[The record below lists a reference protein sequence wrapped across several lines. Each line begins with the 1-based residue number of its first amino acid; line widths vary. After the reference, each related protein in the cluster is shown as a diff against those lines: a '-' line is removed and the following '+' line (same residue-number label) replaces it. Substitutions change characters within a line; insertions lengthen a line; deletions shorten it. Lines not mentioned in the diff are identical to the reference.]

1 MPGLDGT
8 CLFVLG
14 RLHGLTRLRLRE
26 LLQRAGGR
34 IVGRLGPDVNLV
46 AIGHGTVHSLL
57 CGTALMDV
65 LESVPEDAAIVSE
78 LTLKRRVGLAPPRMP
93 EPRTM
98 TAADIARLSGLD
110 EELLFW
116 LALFDAVEPVDER
129 YGYRDLV
136 AAREAARL
144 LDQGCDFVDVVR
156 AAVALGRLGLGL
168 SQAKLVRTAGG
179 GIARSFD
186 GRLAGLDGQYWL
198 PLGDHPESV
207 EEVLERALDEEAAE
221 DYPAAERSYRRAL
234 RMDRADPV
242 IPFNLGNVLAV
253 QGQFAEAVIAWRL
266 ALQRDPEF
274 AEAWFHLAAVAEET
288 GRFDEAV
295 AGYRQA
301 LQAWPDFADA
311 AYRLALLLYLR
322 GRFGEA
328 LPVWDRF
335 LALEPNSRD
344 AELARRYAALCR
356 LQARRDAG
364 AANRPADAAAERP
377 GAG

>member
-1 MPGLDGT
+1 MPELEGI

-46 AIGHGTVHSLL
+46 AVGHGTVHSLL
-57 CGTALMDV
+57 GGTALMDM

-78 LTLKRRVGLAPPRMP
+78 LTLKRRVGLIPPRTP

-98 TAADIARLSGLD
+98 AAAEIARLSGLD

-116 LALFDAVEPVDER
+116 LALFDVVDPVDDG

-136 AAREAARL
+136 AAREVARL
-144 LDQGCDFVDVVR
+144 LDQGCDLADVVR

-198 PLGDHPESV
+198 PLDDRPESI
-207 EEVLERALDEEAAE
+207 EEVLERALDDEAAE
-221 DYPAAERSYRRAL
+221 DYAAAERGYRRAL
-234 RMDRADPV
+234 HMDGADPV

-253 QGQFAEAVIAWRL
+253 QGQVAEAMIAWRL
-266 ALQRDPEF
+266 ALERDPGF
-274 AEAWFHLAAVAEET
+274 AEAWFHLAVVAEET
-288 GRFDEAV
+288 GRFDEA
-295 AGYRQA
+295 AASYGRA
-301 LQAWPDFADA
+301 LKAWPGFADA

-322 GRFGEA
+322 GRFAEA
-328 LPVWDRF
+328 VPAWDRF
-335 LALEPNSRD
+335 LALEPNSHD
-344 AELARRYAALCR
+344 AELARRYACLCR
-356 LQARRDAG
+356 LQSRRNAG
-364 AANRPADAAAERP
+364 SASRPADTVSDRP
-377 GAG
+377 GAW